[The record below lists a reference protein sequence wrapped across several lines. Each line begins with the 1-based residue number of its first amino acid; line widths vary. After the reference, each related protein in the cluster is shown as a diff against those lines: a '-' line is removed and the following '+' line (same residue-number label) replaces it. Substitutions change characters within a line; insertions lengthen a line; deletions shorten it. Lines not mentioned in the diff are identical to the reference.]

1 VTKREIVVFML
12 LAASLWSGC
21 AAAPLIPAVGEAQ
34 VIPVI
39 GVSYQG
45 YVVWKGRE
53 SSKYYANDSKT
64 VCQAVKQSCDEL
76 KLETVIQSPASEN
89 GCSLETKGKYPMEIN
104 ASHSEENLTKVVITI
119 ELFGDKQYAELL
131 YRTIDDNIP
140 KKTDIKP
147 ITTDAVLETTT
158 TDK

>member
-1 VTKREIVVFML
+1 VTKRKIVVFML

-39 GVSYQG
+39 GASYQG

-53 SSKYYANDSKT
+53 SSRYYTYDIKT
-64 VCQAVKQSCDEL
+64 VCQAIKQSCDQL
-76 KLETVIQSPASEN
+76 KLEAVIQNPASEN

-158 TDK
+158 TGK